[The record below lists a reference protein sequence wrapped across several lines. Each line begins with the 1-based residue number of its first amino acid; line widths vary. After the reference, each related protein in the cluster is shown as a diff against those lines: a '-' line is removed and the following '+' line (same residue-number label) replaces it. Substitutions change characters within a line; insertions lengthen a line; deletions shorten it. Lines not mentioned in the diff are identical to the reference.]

1 MLLKNLTIERIL
13 YGDNKGQYK
22 ATITVDEEAGPTKIT
37 LEIPAADT
45 QEILSHVKGRLL
57 NATQKAASD
66 LRNRIERTI
75 PTLLTHT
82 TPNP

>member
-1 MLLKNLTIERIL
+1 MSL
-13 YGDNKGQYK
+13 
-22 ATITVDEEAGPTKIT
+22 P
-37 LEIPAADT
+37 
-45 QEILSHVKGRLL
+45 